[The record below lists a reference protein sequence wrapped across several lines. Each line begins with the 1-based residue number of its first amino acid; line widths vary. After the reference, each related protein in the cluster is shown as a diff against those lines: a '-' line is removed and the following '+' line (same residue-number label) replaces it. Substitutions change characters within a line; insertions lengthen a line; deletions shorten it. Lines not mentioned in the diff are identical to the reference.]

1 MWAALLLQTSV
12 LTQPLYLDA
21 APPPLRTAKHIL
33 LLDVSAPENARSR
46 PATIKLAGEL
56 VLRLR
61 AGSDFDEIAREYS
74 QNGDPRASAI
84 LGTFAPEML
93 SAPLDRFLSSA
104 AVGDIS
110 DPLEAKAGV
119 YVLQRVETY
128 AAVLQIHVADPGAA
142 GRTRCVELLK
152 QLEQGDD
159 FGELARQH
167 SADRDSAARAG
178 QFAIYERGP
187 RDTLLKEA
195 AFRIKIGE
203 VSAPIESSIG
213 WHLLKRVAIDGVD
226 PALATPSF
234 VRLRAILVRFDTAA
248 GADPATDRTQ
258 EEARKIVDAL
268 HKRIVEGADMRSVAR
283 EFNDDPGGM
292 EREGDLGWIYRHSP
306 NLGVPLRQAAL
317 LAPGALSVPA
327 LTTAGYMIVKREK

>member
-1 MWAALLLQTSV
+1 M
-12 LTQPLYLDA
+12 DA

-33 LLDVSAPENARSR
+33 LVDASGPEITRSR
-46 PATIKLAGEL
+46 PETIKVAGEL

-61 AGSDFDEIAREYS
+61 GGADFEGLAREYS
-74 QNGDPRASAI
+74 QTGDPRASTI

-93 SAPLDRFLSSA
+93 STPLDHFLFSA

-119 YVLQRVETY
+119 YILQRVETF
-128 AAVLQIHVADPGAA
+128 AAVLQIHIAEPGAA
-142 GRTRCVELLK
+142 GRTRCLEILK
-152 QLEQGDD
+152 QLEQGAE

-167 SADRDSAARAG
+167 SADKVSAARGG

-187 RDTLLKEA
+187 KDTLLKDM
-195 AFRIKIGE
+195 AFRLEIGDI
-203 VSAPIESSIG
+203 SAPVESSIG
-213 WHLLKRVAIDGVD
+213 WHLLKRVALDALD

-248 GADPATDRTQ
+248 GADRATDRTQ

-268 HKRIVEGADMRSVAR
+268 HTRIAEGAEMRSVAR
-283 EFNDDPGGM
+283 EFNDDPGGK
-292 EREGDLGWIYRHSP
+292 EREGDLGWIYRNAP
-306 NLGVPLRQAAL
+306 NLGVPLRQGAL
-317 LAPGALSVPA
+317 LAPGALSAPA
-327 LTTAGYMIVKREK
+327 LTAAGYLIVKREK